1 MQLSRRSDIRINKNK
16 EAEKLPYFVGVPR
29 FELGTSCSQSRR
41 TNRAVLHPEDA
52 VPFGFAIAKLG
63 YLSGLCK
70 YFNAKICIIFC
81 MIMIF
86 SVL

>member
-1 MQLSRRSDIRINKNK
+1 MRINKNK

-52 VPFGFAIAKLG
+52 VPFGYAIAKVMHFRQIRNKRPKNYENFALR
-63 YLSGLCK
+63 Y
-70 YFNAKICIIFC
+70 
-81 MIMIF
+81 
-86 SVL
+86 

>member
-1 MQLSRRSDIRINKNK
+1 MPLSRRSDIRINKNK

-52 VPFGFAIAKLG
+52 VPFGFAIAKVILFFDLTK
-63 YLSGLCK
+63 YIALLCEK
-70 YFNAKICIIFC
+70 
-81 MIMIF
+81 F
-86 SVL
+86 SEK